1 MIFEA
6 LHLVDLV
13 DEAQFTYVHPKD
25 EVFKVFHTKFGCL
38 QVGFEASIAVRVV
51 QEVLERF
58 GPEGRQNTL
67 SDFILRVSWWE
78 SFWCTSE
85 NLGLSSEERPDSSA
99 MIMESGLLN
108 LASTHRLKK
117 VELGYLCH

>member
-1 MIFEA
+1 MIAFTKESHSYLDKTFFFLGVRVYKVLVVNLRSTVLSGMIFEA

-58 GPEGRQNTL
+58 GPEGRQNAL
-67 SDFILRVSWWE
+67 SDFTLRVQ
-78 SFWCTSE
+78 
-85 NLGLSSEERPDSSA
+85 LV
-99 MIMESGLLN
+99 I
-108 LASTHRLKK
+108 
-117 VELGYLCH
+117 